1 MTQPTGRLC
10 GKWNANILAAP
21 LARLVQYVQRWPQ
34 STAPVG
40 GTLGIEGGGMPPS
53 DQNKES
59 LLGLAEGGANSGLK
73 SYSPTQL
80 FFLMRL
86 SYLQR
91 QRRECVNVLDTNDWR
106 MRLLNKALYST
117 FQDCQAAGV
126 GEEAKLLLGQQQPAN

>member
-1 MTQPTGRLC
+1 
-10 GKWNANILAAP
+10 
-21 LARLVQYVQRWPQ
+21 
-34 STAPVG
+34 
-40 GTLGIEGGGMPPS
+40 MPPS

-59 LLGLAEGGANSGLK
+59 LLGLATGGGASNSSLK

-91 QRRECVNVLDTNDWR
+91 QRRECVNVLDNGDWR

-117 FQDCQAAGV
+117 YRDCVDQQV
-126 GEEAKLLLGQQQPAN
+126 GDEAKLLIAQQQQN

>member
-1 MTQPTGRLC
+1 
-10 GKWNANILAAP
+10 
-21 LARLVQYVQRWPQ
+21 
-34 STAPVG
+34 
-40 GTLGIEGGGMPPS
+40 MPPT

-59 LLGLAEGGANSGLK
+59 LLGLAEGGVSNGLK

-91 QRRECVNVLDTNDWR
+91 QRRECMNVLDGSDWR

-117 FQDCQAAGV
+117 FQDCGTAGV
-126 GEEAKLLLGQQQPAN
+126 GDEAKLLLGQQQQAN

>member
-1 MTQPTGRLC
+1 
-10 GKWNANILAAP
+10 
-21 LARLVQYVQRWPQ
+21 
-34 STAPVG
+34 
-40 GTLGIEGGGMPPS
+40 MPPS

-59 LLGLAEGGANSGLK
+59 LLGLAQGSMGGNSLK

-91 QRRECVNVLDTNDWR
+91 QRRECVNVLDNGDWR

-117 FQDCQAAGV
+117 YQDCVGAGV
-126 GEEAKLLLGQQQPAN
+126 SSEAKLLLGQHQPAN

>member
-1 MTQPTGRLC
+1 
-10 GKWNANILAAP
+10 
-21 LARLVQYVQRWPQ
+21 
-34 STAPVG
+34 
-40 GTLGIEGGGMPPS
+40 MPPS

-59 LLGLAEGGANSGLK
+59 LLGLATSGGASSNSLK

-91 QRRECVNVLDTNDWR
+91 QRRECVNVLENADWR

-117 FQDCQAAGV
+117 YQDCVEAGV
-126 GEEAKLLLGQQQPAN
+126 GNEAKLLLGQHQQQAN

>member
-1 MTQPTGRLC
+1 MT
-10 GKWNANILAAP
+10 
-21 LARLVQYVQRWPQ
+21 
-34 STAPVG
+34 
-40 GTLGIEGGGMPPS
+40 PS

-59 LLGLAEGGANSGLK
+59 LLGLAESGVSSGLK

-91 QRRECVNVLDTNDWR
+91 QRRECINVLDTNDWR

-117 FQDCQAAGV
+117 FQDCGASGV
-126 GEEAKLLLGQQQPAN
+126 GDEAKLLLGQQQQAN